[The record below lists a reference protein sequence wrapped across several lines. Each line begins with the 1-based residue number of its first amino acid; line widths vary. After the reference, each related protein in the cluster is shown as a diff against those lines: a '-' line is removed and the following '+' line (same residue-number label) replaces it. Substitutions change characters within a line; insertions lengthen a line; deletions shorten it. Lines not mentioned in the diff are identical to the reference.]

1 MLEAIRQ
8 VLNRRLEAL
17 LGKLSQPAD
26 VPRQKTEVDALR
38 IRGNE
43 LIATG
48 DMVQAEGWFRKA
60 LEAKPDDVHS
70 LVCLGY
76 VLKEQGQL
84 AEARVALRKAINA
97 SHADSDVHETYYLLG
112 QISEQQGDLDDA
124 VRQYSV
130 ALQLRPEFS
139 RACKDLC
146 RIYQQQGNRGAVR
159 ETLEKCVQ
167 LRPDLLD
174 YRLWLTDICLSEID
188 YASVAKHLRA
198 AIHLGAATPGNYFT
212 LGSALCR
219 SGEIEEGA
227 KVFALA
233 EEKDPRQAYVAQ
245 FEIGYYYLTAGDL
258 ERGLSHLEKCISL
271 EPDFVPAH
279 SFAVMTLSYARP
291 RSTGDYQRAALR
303 FAEVVRRAAGPTQ
316 PKEPPTDAL
325 NPPAGHVLR
334 IGFVSGDLHK
344 HPVAFFLHDVLKH
357 FGRQGVQLVAY
368 CNTPLTDDV
377 TTSLMAQFDEWHP
390 IRHLSDDAAAKLI
403 RTHRIDV
410 LVDLGGHTGE
420 NRLAIFARRPAPTQ
434 VSWLGYWASTGLAEI
449 DYILADRLC
458 VPDDSTEWFAETVYR
473 LPHTRLCMAIP
484 KTSRPIPVVAPPCLK
499 TGNVMFGSFQQV
511 TKITPAVLTV
521 WAKILDVVPGAR
533 LRLQTKSLGKAAIR
547 EKLSED
553 MHRAGIDLSR
563 VELLD
568 DVGLE
573 SYLEVHGEVDI
584 LLDTFPYPGGTT
596 TSFALW
602 MGVPTITMAGD
613 TMISRQGAAML
624 QSVGLA
630 DWVAVDEADYIEIAK
645 KKSRDTAGLAALRM
659 KLRATAEASPLF
671 DAKLFARDL
680 KSAFF
685 SISDKAR
692 V

>member
-17 LGKLSQPAD
+17 LGKLSQPAH
-26 VPRQKTEVDALR
+26 VPPQKTDIDALR
-38 IRGNE
+38 MRGNE
-43 LIATG
+43 FIATG

-60 LEAKPDDVHS
+60 LEVGPDDMHS

-76 VLKEQGQL
+76 VLKEQERL

-124 VRQYSV
+124 VRQYTA

-146 RIYQQQGNRGAVR
+146 RIYQQRGNSGAVR

-167 LRPDLLD
+167 RCPDNVD
-174 YRLWLTDICLSEID
+174 YRLWLTDVCVSEID
-188 YASVAKHLRA
+188 YKSVVEHQQA
-198 AIHLGAATPGNYFT
+198 AIRLGATTTRSYLT

-219 SGEIEEGA
+219 IGEVEEGMQA
-227 KVFALA
+227 FALA
-233 EEKDPRQAYVAQ
+233 EAKDPQQAFIAQ
-245 FEIGYYYLTAGDL
+245 YEIGYYYLTAGDL
-258 ERGLSHLEKCISL
+258 ERGLSHMERCIEL
-271 EPDFVPAH
+271 EPAFVQPH
-279 SFAVMTLSYARP
+279 SSVIMTLSYARP
-291 RSTGDYQRAALR
+291 RATGDYQRAALR
-303 FAEVVRRAAGPTQ
+303 YAEAVRRAAGQLSPT
-316 PKEPPTDAL
+316 EPEDAV
-325 NPPAGHVLR
+325 NAAANNVLR
-334 IGFVSGDLHK
+334 IGFVSADLHK
-344 HPVAFFLHDVLKH
+344 HPVAFFLLDVLRH
-357 FGRQGVQLVAY
+357 FERQDVRLVAY
-368 CNTPLTDDV
+368 CNNPVSDEV
-377 TTSLMAQFDEWHP
+377 TESLKGQFDEWYP
-390 IRHLSDDAAAKLI
+390 IRNLSDADAAALI
-403 RTHRIDV
+403 RSHKIDV
-410 LVDLGGHTGE
+410 LVDLAGHTGE
-420 NRLAIFARRPAPTQ
+420 TRLAIFARRPAPTQ
-434 VSWLGYWASTGLAEI
+434 VTWLGYWASTGLSEI
-449 DYILADRLC
+449 DYILADRFS
-458 VPDDSTEWFAETVYR
+458 VPDDSTEWFAEKIYR

-484 KTSRPIPVVAPPCLK
+484 QPSRPIPVTPPPCIQN
-499 TGNVMFGSFQQV
+499 GHVVFGAFQQV
-511 TKITPAVLTV
+511 SKITPAVLAV
-521 WAKILDVVPGAR
+521 WAKVLDAVPGSH

-553 MHRAGIDLSR
+553 MRQAGIDLAR
-563 VELLD
+563 VQLLGE
-568 DVGLE
+568 VSLE
-573 SYLEVHGEVDI
+573 SYLEAHGEVDI

-602 MGVPTITMAGD
+602 MGVPTITMARD

-630 DWVAVDEADYIEIAK
+630 DWVALDEADYIEIAK

-680 KSAFF
+680 ESAFF
-685 SISDKAR
+685 SISGKAR

>member
-1 MLEAIRQ
+1 MLEALRR
-8 VLNRRLEAL
+8 VLDRRLETL
-17 LGKLSQPAD
+17 LGKLPQPANAPSRKND
-26 VPRQKTEVDALR
+26 VNALR
-38 IRGNE
+38 MRGND
-43 LIATG
+43 LLAAGDIA
-48 DMVQAEGWFRKA
+48 QAEAFFRKA
-60 LEAKPDDVHS
+60 LQLTPDDAQS

-76 VLKEQGQL
+76 VLKEQGRF
-84 AEARVALRKAINA
+84 AEARVALRRAINA

-112 QISEQQGDLDDA
+112 QISEQQGDLEDA
-124 VRQYSV
+124 ARQFSA
-130 ALQLRPEFS
+130 ALQSRPDFS

-146 RIYQQQGNRGAVR
+146 AVFQRQGSTAAAR
-159 ETLEKCVQ
+159 ETLERCVQ
-167 LRPDLLD
+167 LCPDNVD
-174 YRLWLTDICLSEID
+174 YRLWLTDICVIELD
-188 YASVAKHLRA
+188 YKTVVEHLAA
-198 AIHLGAATPGNYFT
+198 AIRLGSTTVRNYIT
-212 LGSALCR
+212 LGSAYCR
-219 SGEIEEGA
+219 IGHVEEGA
-227 KVFALA
+227 RVFAIA
-233 EEKDPRQAYVAQ
+233 KEKDPKHAYIAEY
-245 FEIGYYYLTAGDL
+245 EIGYYHLTAGDL
-258 ERGLSHLEKCISL
+258 ERGLSHMERCVAL
-271 EPDFVPAH
+271 EPDFIFPY
-279 SFAVMTLSYARP
+279 SSIVMTLSYARP

-303 FAEVVRRAAGPTQ
+303 FADVVRKRAERSQ
-316 PKEPPTDAL
+316 PAETLEAVGASTL
-325 NPPAGHVLR
+325 GVLR
-334 IGFVSGDLHK
+334 IGFVSADFHK
-344 HPVAFFLHDVLKH
+344 HPVAFFLLDVLKH
-357 FGRQGVQLVAY
+357 IDRQGIQLIGY
-368 CNTPLTDDV
+368 CNNPVNDEV
-377 TTSLMAQFDEWHP
+377 TVSLKALFDEWHP

-420 NRLAIFARRPAPTQ
+420 NRLAIFARRPAPKQ